1 MELSLGCAYL
11 ERVVLENILDVLNRT
26 FQITET
32 RRLLVLQLIF
42 KLSGKLNITCKNN
55 NVSLVYSQSYD
66 EKLASNAERKN
77 FPR

>member
-26 FQITET
+26 IQIAET

-42 KLSGKLNITCKNN
+42 KLNGKLDIACRDNRMS
-55 NVSLVYSQSYD
+55 V
-66 EKLASNAERKN
+66 
-77 FPR
+77 